1 MSTIPT
7 SGKTIHPE
15 PETDRAVSAVP
26 LDLQQLRVS
35 PPFEFG
41 EASWIHRYA
50 DKVKTADTAV
60 EAIQSG
66 DRIFLGSGAAE
77 PQQLVEALVRRAS
90 AVFGAEVV
98 HLMTLGIAP
107 YAEAK
112 LSDNFRHNALFIGPN
127 VREAVQQG
135 RADYTPVFLS
145 EVPQLFETGR
155 IPIDVALIEVSPPD
169 RHGYCSFGVS
179 VDVVKPA
186 AENARVVLAEVN
198 ERMPRTL
205 GDSFIHVDD
214 LDALV
219 PVAYTLPEA
228 RHAEPDHVAKAI
240 GRHIASL
247 VEDGATL
254 QMGVGTI
261 PDSVLHFLR
270 GKKDLGV
277 HTEMFSDGM
286 MDLVREG
293 VITGKRKSLHR
304 RKVIAS
310 FCFGTRKLFDFVDNN
325 PFIEFHP
332 SSYTNDPFVIAQ
344 NDRMVSIN
352 SALQVDLTGQVC
364 ADSLGPMFYSGIGG
378 QLDFVRG
385 AARSRE
391 GKPIIAFP
399 STARDGI
406 VSRIVAQLTPGAGV
420 VTTRGDV
427 HYVVTEHGVA
437 SLHGRTIRDRA
448 LGLIAIAEPKFRPE
462 LIREAKRLHYI
473 DEEVPEIPGPGS
485 IYPERW
491 ETSFTLRDK
500 TQILLRPIK
509 ATDEPLMKDLF
520 YRCSPETIYHRFF
533 RALKSMPH
541 SELVRYVHLDYRR
554 EMAIV
559 GVVRDADRVEREQI
573 VCVGRYDLDVNTGF
587 AEAAFLVRDDFQGRG
602 IGTRLVKDMSRVARA
617 NGIKGFEADVLAD
630 NVAAMKLLRKLGYPM
645 EIDRKEGT
653 YRIRLTFR
661 RPVAGTSPSS
671 VLVAR

>member
-1 MSTIPT
+1 MTLKPASRHALD
-7 SGKTIHPE
+7 SE
-15 PETDRAVSAVP
+15 PETSRVISGGP
-26 LDLQQLRVS
+26 PDLQRLRVA
-35 PPFEFG
+35 PPFEFQG
-41 EASWIHRYA
+41 VSWVRRYA
-50 DKVKTADTAV
+50 DKVKTADAAV
-60 EAIQSG
+60 EAIHSG

-77 PQQLVEALVRRAS
+77 PQKLVEALVRRAS

-107 YAEAK
+107 YTETK
-112 LSDNFRHNALFIGPN
+112 LLDNFRHNALFIGPN

-145 EVPQLFETGR
+145 EVPHLFETGR

-186 AENARVVLAEVN
+186 AENARIVLAEVN

-214 LDALV
+214 LDAMV
-219 PVAYTLPEA
+219 PVAYALPEA
-228 RHAEPDHVAKAI
+228 KHPMPDPISKAI
-240 GRHIASL
+240 GLHIAGL
-247 VEDGATL
+247 VEDGSTL

-286 MDLVREG
+286 MDLVQEG
-293 VITGKRKSLHR
+293 VITGKKKSLHR
-304 RKVIAS
+304 EKVIAS
-310 FCFGTRKLFDFVDNN
+310 FCFGTKRLFEFVDNN

-364 ADSLGPMFYSGIGG
+364 ADSLGSMFYSGIGG

-399 STARDGI
+399 STARDGSL
-406 VSRIVAQLTPGAGV
+406 SRIVPQLTPGAGV

-427 HYVVTEHGVA
+427 HYVITEHGVA
-437 SLHGRTIRDRA
+437 SLHGRTIRERA
-448 LGLIAIAEPKFRPE
+448 LALIAIADPRFRPG
-462 LIREAKRLHYI
+462 LIREAKKLHYI
-473 DEEVPEIPGPGS
+473 DLDVPEIPGAGS

-491 ETSFTLRDK
+491 ETIFTLRDK
-500 TQILLRPIK
+500 TRILLRPIK
-509 ATDEPLMKDLF
+509 ITDEPMMKELF
-520 YRCSPETIYHRFF
+520 YRCSPTTIYHRFF
-533 RALKSMPH
+533 HVLKSMPH
-541 SELVRYVHLDYRR
+541 RELVRFVHLDYRR

-559 GVVRDADRVEREQI
+559 GVAQDSVKREREQI
-573 VCVGRYDLDVNTGF
+573 VCVGRYFADPTTGF
-587 AEAAFLVRDDFQGRG
+587 AEVAFLVRDDYQRRG
-602 IGTRLVKDMSRVARA
+602 IGERLVKDLVRVAKA
-617 NGIKGFEADVLAD
+617 NGIKGFQADVLGD
-630 NVAAMKLLRKLGYPM
+630 NVAGIKLFHKLGYLV
-645 EIDRKEGT
+645 ETDRGENT
-653 YRIRLTFR
+653 VRLRVPFR
-661 RPVAGTSPSS
+661 RPRAQPLAAFIPS
-671 VLVAR
+671 R

>member
-1 MSTIPT
+1 MSPMIRPVL
-7 SGKTIHPE
+7 HPE
-15 PETDRAVSAVP
+15 PERDRPASVVP
-26 LDLQQLRVS
+26 PDLQQLRT
-35 PPFEFG
+35 PPPIEFG
-41 EASWIHRYA
+41 ETSWVQRYA
-50 DKVKTADTAV
+50 DKVKTADAAV

-77 PQQLVEALVRRAS
+77 PQKLVEALVRRAS
-90 AVFGAEVV
+90 ALFGAEVV

-107 YAEAK
+107 YTEAR

-145 EVPQLFETGR
+145 EVPHLFDTGR
-155 IPIDVALIEVSPPD
+155 IPIDVAMIEVSPPD

-214 LDALV
+214 LDAMV
-219 PVAYTLPEA
+219 PVTYSLPEA
-228 RHAEPDHVAKAI
+228 QHSEPDRIAKAI

-247 VEDGATL
+247 VEDGSTI

-293 VITGKRKSLHR
+293 VITGKKKSLHPG
-304 RKVIAS
+304 KVIAS
-310 FCFGTRKLFDFVDNN
+310 FCFGTKSLFEFVDNN

-352 SALQVDLTGQVC
+352 SALEVDLTGQVC
-364 ADSLGPMFYSGIGG
+364 ADSLGPVFYSGIGG

-399 STARDGI
+399 STARNGT
-406 VSRIVAQLTPGAGV
+406 VSRIVPQLTPGAGV

-437 SLHGRTIRDRA
+437 SLHGRTIRERA
-448 LGLIAIAEPKFRPE
+448 LALIAIADPRFRAD
-462 LIREAKRLHYI
+462 LIRAAKKVHFI
-473 DEEVPEIPGPGS
+473 DLDVPEISGAGS
-485 IYPERW
+485 VYPERW

-500 TQILLRPIK
+500 TRILLRPIK
-509 ATDEPLMKDLF
+509 ITDEPLMKELF
-520 YRCSPETIYHRFF
+520 YRCSARTIYQRFF
-533 RALKSMPH
+533 QVLKSMPH
-541 SELVRYVHLDYRR
+541 RELVRFVHLDYRR

-559 GVVRDADRVEREQI
+559 GVTQDSERPERERI
-573 VCVGRYDLDVNTGF
+573 VCVGRYVVEPTTEF
-587 AEAAFLVRDDFQGRG
+587 AEVAFMVRDDYQRRG
-602 IGTRLVKDMSRVARA
+602 IGTRLVKDLVRVARA
-617 NGIKGFEADVLAD
+617 NGVKGFEADVLGD
-630 NVAAMKLLRKLGYPM
+630 NVAGMKVFHKLGYTV
-645 EIDRKEGT
+645 EEDRKEGAC
-653 YRIRLTFR
+653 RVRVTF
-661 RPVAGTSPSS
+661 
-671 VLVAR
+671 

>member
-1 MSTIPT
+1 MSGVSRHPRYLQTDTDHPQEGIPST
-7 SGKTIHPE
+7 LLRLPTAPPPE
-15 PETDRAVSAVP
+15 PG
-26 LDLQQLRVS
+26 
-35 PPFEFG
+35 EF
-41 EASWIHRYA
+41 SWIRRYP
-50 DKVKTADTAV
+50 DRVKTADAAV
-60 EAIQSG
+60 EAIRSG

-77 PQQLVEALVRRAS
+77 PQKLVEALIRRAS

-112 LSDNFRHNALFIGPN
+112 WSDNFRHNALFIGPN

-145 EVPQLFETGR
+145 EVPHLFETGR

-169 RHGYCSFGVS
+169 QHGYCSFGVS

-186 AENARVVLAEVN
+186 AESAKVVLAEVN

-205 GDSFIHVDD
+205 GDSFIHVHD
-214 LDALV
+214 LDAMV
-219 PVAYTLPEA
+219 PVAYGLPEA
-228 RHAEPDHVAKAI
+228 LHPEPDRIAKAI

-261 PDSVLHFLR
+261 PDSVLHFLH

-286 MDLVREG
+286 MDLVQEG

-304 RKVIAS
+304 EKVIAS
-310 FCFGTRKLFDFVDNN
+310 FCFGTKRLFEFVDNN

-352 SALQVDLTGQVC
+352 SALEVDLTGQVC

-399 STARDGI
+399 STARNGS
-406 VSRIVAQLTPGAGV
+406 VSRIVPQLTLGAGV

-437 SLHGRTIRDRA
+437 SLHGRTIRERA
-448 LGLIAIAEPKFRPE
+448 LALIAIADPRFRPE
-462 LIREAKRLHYI
+462 LIREAKTLHFI
-473 DEEVPEIPGPGS
+473 DADVPEIPGAGSVYPG
-485 IYPERW
+485 RW
-491 ETSFTLRDK
+491 ETAFTLRDK
-500 TQILLRPIK
+500 TRILLRPIK
-509 ATDEPLMKDLF
+509 ITDEPLMKELF
-520 YRCSPETIYHRFF
+520 YRCSPMTIYQRFF
-533 RALKSMPH
+533 QVLKSMPH
-541 SELVRYVHLDYRR
+541 RELVRFVHLDYRR

-559 GVVRDADRVEREQI
+559 GVTQDPEQREREMI
-573 VCVGRYDLDVNTGF
+573 VCVGRYAVDPNTGF
-587 AEAAFLVRDDFQGRG
+587 AEAAFMVRDDYQRRG
-602 IGTRLVKDMSRVARA
+602 IGTRLVKDLVRVARA
-617 NGIKGFEADVLAD
+617 NRVKGFEAEVLGD
-630 NVAAMKLLRKLGYPM
+630 NVAGLKVFHNLGYSV
-645 EIDRKEGT
+645 ETDRKEGT
-653 YRIRLTFR
+653 YRVRVTF
-661 RPVAGTSPSS
+661 
-671 VLVAR
+671 